1 MEYGQ
6 VDGHGRYGIL
16 DTDEAGLLVCH
27 ECGQARQFLGRH
39 VRVHGLSA
47 YEYRERHGLART
59 VSLAAAGLR
68 ERFGEASRGRVG
80 SAAWLRFEQARDPDR
95 AREASVRAVGEPTRA
110 GVLPG
115 KRERAAVAS
124 RSRARGVCSVA
135 GCGRPVV
142 GRGWCQAHY
151 GRWQRSGDVQADVPI
166 REWTRGRR

>member
-16 DTDEAGLLVCH
+16 DTDEAGMLVCH

-39 VRVHGLSA
+39 VRVHGMSA
-47 YEYRERHGLART
+47 DEYRERHGLGRA

-80 SAAWLRFEQARDPDR
+80 SAAWRRFEQARDPDA
-95 AREASVRAVGEPTRA
+95 AREVSVRVLREPTRA

-115 KRERAAVAS
+115 KRERAALAS
-124 RSRARGVCSVA
+124 GSRGRGVCTVD

-151 GRWQRSGDVQADVPI
+151 GRWQRTGGVQADVPI
-166 REWTRGRR
+166 RDWTRG